1 MTSALVAGAAVA
13 VSSTLLMLCARLSM
27 RSRVVLRLRI
37 PGELNAWVAPTGV
50 DLASWPIVRSHRRRQ
65 LIRSLPDG
73 LEAISR
79 SVRSGAS
86 LAIAVREAIP
96 AVSPALAQ
104 DLQVIAD
111 QADLGRPM
119 HECLRAW
126 AQRNPLPDIRLTVA
140 ALSFAAQAGGARS
153 RALDGLAESI
163 RDRQAL
169 RLEVSAL
176 SSQARMSGLVMALLP
191 VGFLAFSL
199 TMDQAASAFLFG
211 TPVGVMCLTV
221 GVTLDVIGFVWM
233 RSMSRVR

>member
-1 MTSALVAGAAVA
+1 MSGVFVGVVIGATLVF
-13 VSSTLLMLCARLSM
+13 LMLAHQVRQRWRTVIRLHPAAAADVWSTET
-27 RSRVVLRLRI
+27 SFDVTTLPVVRR
-37 PGELNAWVAPTGV
+37 
-50 DLASWPIVRSHRRRQ
+50 HRRRQ

-86 LAIAVREAIP
+86 LAMAVREAVP
-96 AVSPALAQ
+96 SVSPALAH
-104 DLQVIAD
+104 DLKVIAD
-111 QADLGRPM
+111 QAELGRPM
-119 HECLRAW
+119 QECLRVW

-199 TMDQAASAFLFG
+199 SMDRAASAFLFAS
-211 TPVGVMCLTV
+211 PVGIACLILGVVLDLV
-221 GVTLDVIGFVWM
+221 GFLWM
-233 RSMSRVR
+233 RSLARAR